1 MLTGCG
7 DSGNQSPPAQAD
19 SPPTESHEAGDD
31 PFAPAPL
38 AIRTK
43 PVVKPKASSSSVAE
57 EGTGQTTKKTGSQEA
72 GPESEDSMK
81 PALPPRTLGDLI
93 AGDDRPFESMRM
105 EIDPERIKAHGI
117 LSVKGQH
124 LHLYSDL
131 RNQALLAELVAV
143 FDAAV
148 PMWCELLDV
157 DPEKTQD
164 WYVTGFLVQDAE
176 RMREAGL
183 FPVDLPPFPNGFS
196 RGFEFWIYEQPS
208 AFYRR
213 YLMLH
218 EGTHAFMQQLLGGR
232 GAPWYSEGMA
242 EYLSVHTWDGKN
254 LALKQ
259 TIDNREDA
267 PLWGRV
273 KLVKDAFAAGQGLM
287 PEDILMMDDEEF
299 LRNESYGW
307 AWALCHFLDRHP
319 KYREAFELLSGNIKD
334 RSPAFAKPLLEAL
347 KSRWPELREDWQ
359 VFLAEIDYGYDL
371 ERMAVVYLPVED
383 LGGGAHQ
390 VELMADRGWQST
402 GLRVKP
408 GDRIELSAT
417 GRFLVRS
424 GDEEWP
430 AEPGGVTIDYY
441 RGRPLGQLLAAVC
454 PEEQPPEMLTPLLVP
469 VPVGERQ
476 VLQSEQGGVLF
487 LRLNDA
493 PNRLSDNQGR
503 AQVTIQRQ

>member
-7 DSGNQSPPAQAD
+7 DSGNQSASTQVEA
-19 SPPTESHEAGDD
+19 SSSESEEAESD

-38 AIRTK
+38 AIRSK
-43 PVVKPKASSSSVAE
+43 PVVQPKVTASAT
-57 EGTGQTTKKTGSQEA
+57 EGGEPSAVDSDG
-72 GPESEDSMK
+72 EDETASK

-93 AGDDRPFESMRM
+93 AGDDRPFESTRM
-105 EIDPERIKAHGI
+105 EIDEERVKSLGV

-148 PMWCELLDV
+148 PLWCELLGV
-157 DPEKTQD
+157 DSDKTRD
-164 WYVTGFLVQDAE
+164 WYITGFLVQDAD
-176 RMREAGL
+176 RMRQAGL
-183 FPVDLPPFPNGFS
+183 FPVDLPPFPNGYS

-218 EGTHAFMQQLLGGR
+218 EGTHAFMQQMLGGR

-259 TIDNREDA
+259 TIDHREDA

-287 PEDILMMDDEEF
+287 PEDILLMDDEEF

-319 KYREAFELLSGNIKD
+319 KYHEAFELLAGNIKD

-347 KSRWPELREDWQ
+347 KTRWPEVREDWQ
-359 VFLAEIDYGYDL
+359 VFLSEIDYGYDL
-371 ERMAVVYLPVED
+371 ERMAVMYQPVVD
-383 LGGGAHQ
+383 LGEAAQ
-390 VELMADRGWQST
+390 NVELLADRGWQST
-402 GLRVKP
+402 GLRIEP
-408 GDRIELSAT
+408 GDRIEVSAK

-430 AEPGGVTIDYY
+430 AEPGGITIDYY
-441 RGRPLGQLLAAVC
+441 SGRPLGQLLAAVC
-454 PEEQPPEMLTPLLVP
+454 PEEQPPEILTALLVP

-493 PNRLSDNQGR
+493 PNRLSDNRGEV
-503 AQVTIQRQ
+503 QVTVQKQ